1 MTQVPLQRR
10 ALAPRSPRC
19 RRQCSPT
26 VRLSKIA
33 LECLICGTPAGPRP
47 MASRARAALFS
58 DGVSQNMRQRS
69 VSPTGS
75 RAQQS
80 AVAVCQSRMAQVQVW
95 VIIWGVRSRVMM
107 VRLGRAGRRGKE
119 YTGGR
124 GFRSARPCASAGYAR
139 RPVAA
144 ARCWPGGSEVE
155 SVEANFW
162 VILPCSP
169 ACRGTCSAKSAVAL
183 VRVTQPGASSRRSPS
198 RDGSRRGDVMDKA
211 GGIER

>member
-1 MTQVPLQRR
+1 MQ
-10 ALAPRSPRC
+10 SD
-19 RRQCSPT
+19 S
-26 VRLSKIA
+26 
-33 LECLICGTPAGPRP
+33 TPIEDR
-47 MASRARAALFS
+47 
-58 DGVSQNMRQRS
+58 
-69 VSPTGS
+69 
-75 RAQQS
+75 
-80 AVAVCQSRMAQVQVW
+80 SRMSHLRHTCGPETDGQSCPSGSVLRWSVPEHVSAISVTYRFEGAAIGCRCLSATDGPGPGVG
-95 VIIWGVRSRVMM
+95 VITWGVRSRVMM

-124 GFRSARPCASAGYAR
+124 GFRAARPCASAGYAR
-139 RPVAA
+139 RPVAV

-169 ACRGTCSAKSAVAL
+169 ACRGTCSAQSAVAL

-198 RDGSRRGDVMDKA
+198 RDGSRQGNVMDKA